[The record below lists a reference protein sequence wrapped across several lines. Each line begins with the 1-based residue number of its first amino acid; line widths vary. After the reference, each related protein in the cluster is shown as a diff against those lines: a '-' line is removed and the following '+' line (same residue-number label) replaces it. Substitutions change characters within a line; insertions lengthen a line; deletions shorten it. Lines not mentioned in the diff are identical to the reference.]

1 MPVVTVKFF
10 NTFGPRQS
18 ARAFI
23 PTVISQAIA
32 CDKLRIGSLEPIRDM
47 TYVKDS
53 VEGYV
58 KVGLCDKVIGQE
70 VNLGM
75 GKGDT
80 VGKIVERILKIMGKE
95 NLPIVHDPA
104 RIRPVKSEVMELISD
119 NSIARKV
126 CGWEPKYSLDDALK
140 ETIEWIRKNID
151 LFRPDEYMI

>member
-1 MPVVTVKFF
+1 
-10 NTFGPRQS
+10 
-18 ARAFI
+18 
-23 PTVISQAIA
+23 
-32 CDKLRIGSLEPIRDM
+32 
-47 TYVKDS
+47 
-53 VEGYV
+53 
-58 KVGLCDKVIGQE
+58 
-70 VNLGM
+70 M